1 MLQQLADGIV
11 TLQHTDLVSFSRGEL
26 EDCLPPLFDDVGW
39 GNDQG
44 PFTVANGASDGADG
58 FAEPGLGGD
67 CLAFQRMFTEI
78 LNHLPLVVV
87 LGDKVLR
94 QLTAQWCPRIDFRFV

>member
-11 TLQHTDLVSFSRGEL
+11 TLQHTDLVCRGGREL
-26 EDCLPPLFDDVGW
+26 EDRLSPLFDDVGRS
-39 GNDQG
+39 NDQR
-44 PFTVANGASDGADG
+44 PFTVADSTSDGTDG
-58 FAEPGLGGD
+58 FAESGLGGD

-78 LNHLPLVVV
+78 LNHLTLVVV